1 MVERHKNQNSPQ
13 GEESRSALAKLL
25 TDSKLYTQSKDY
37 KELLDFVVKLRNFA
51 PFNAM
56 LLQIQK
62 PGLSYAASASD
73 WMKRFGRWPKEGA
86 RPLLILRPFGPVDL
100 VYDVMDTE
108 GNPLPEDVKSFSAH
122 GVICPSRLIEF
133 QQKLKER
140 NIVWKTIDAGDNRAG
155 SIRIIQRASADKE
168 DTLYQIQINGN
179 HEPPVQFATLTHE
192 LGHLLMGHLGAD
204 KNFRVPCR
212 LGLSL
217 AQEELEAETVLYIV
231 CARNDVNSK
240 AETYLSNYVEQNT
253 TLDDIDIYRV
263 LCAVG
268 EIEKLFGL
276 IYTQNN
282 NSVQMGIPF

>member
-1 MVERHKNQNSPQ
+1 MEKRQNSSRDK
-13 GEESRSALAKLL
+13 ESRSALANLL

-37 KELLDFVVKLRNFA
+37 KELLDFVVRLRNFA

-73 WMKRFGRWPKEGA
+73 WRKRFGRWPKEGA

-122 GVICPSRLIEF
+122 GVIDLIKLNDF
-133 QQKLKER
+133 QQKLKKR
-140 NIVWKTIDAGDNRAG
+140 NIVWKKFDAGDNRAG
-155 SIRIIQRASADKE
+155 SIRIIQRASAEEE
-168 DTLYQIQINGN
+168 DTHYQIQINDN

-212 LGLSL
+212 SGLSL
-217 AQEELEAETVLYIV
+217 AQEELEAESVSYLV
-231 CARNDVNSK
+231 CARNGVASK

-268 EIEKLFGL
+268 EIEKLLGL

-282 NSVQMGIPF
+282 YSAQRAISF